1 MNIYLLLI
9 IIIFLFIIL
18 FIILFRIITKKML
31 YNNEKKRNIIM
42 KGFKN
47 MQYYIPFNIHYN
59 LFIMLKTLLNKF
71 NQYNIKYF
79 VSCGALIG
87 YHRHNKGFI
96 PWDDDIDICLF
107 EEDKELIRKCLIE
120 ICNENKDYKY
130 KLNMID
136 KLYNNELFIDLF
148 YLKYY
153 EDKKYY
159 HYDNIILK
167 GGYKNEFIYKNEI
180 FPLKQDDY
188 YLYMPDSLVYDSI
201 KINIPNKSINFLN
214 RAYKN
219 WDKIYKVHGPH
230 NKYLSLLYTDA
241 NTIKCF
247 IIQIIKFINVYIYR
261 NIP

>member
-1 MNIYLLLI
+1 
-9 IIIFLFIIL
+9 
-18 FIILFRIITKKML
+18 ML

-59 LFIMLKTLLNKF
+59 LFIILKTLLNKF

-79 VSCGALIG
+79 ISCGGLIG

-96 PWDDDIDICLF
+96 PWDDDIDICVF

-130 KLNMID
+130 TLNKIHR
-136 KLYNNELFIDLF
+136 LHYYELFIDLF

-153 EDKKYY
+153 EDKNYY
-159 HYDNIILK
+159 HYDNLILK
-167 GGYKNEFIYKNEI
+167 DAYKNEYIYKDEI
-180 FPLKQDDY
+180 FPLKQVDY

-201 KINIPNKSINFLN
+201 KINIPNKSIEFLN
-214 RAYKN
+214 RVYKN
-219 WDKIYKVHGPH
+219 WDKIYKSNGPH
-230 NKYLSLLYTDA
+230 DTYLKILYTDTT
-241 NTIKCF
+241 TIKYL
-247 IIQIIKFINVYIYR
+247 IIQLINYINAYIVKYR
-261 NIP
+261 NNIL